1 MCSVSGSAS
10 KESPVPGCD
19 CRCSTPTTTEPCKSP
34 TGHYMSQVPMFP
46 PRTPLT
52 PQQMQEQQQQQLQ
65 QQQAQALAFPG
76 QMVMRPATVNGMQ
89 PMQADPAASL
99 QQSASVPADG
109 RGGKQDATAGVNTE
123 PSGTESLKN
132 TTGADHEAGGDAADK
147 S

>member
-1 MCSVSGSAS
+1 
-10 KESPVPGCD
+10 
-19 CRCSTPTTTEPCKSP
+19 
-34 TGHYMSQVPMFP
+34 
-46 PRTPLT
+46 
-52 PQQMQEQQQQQLQ
+52 MQEQQQQQLQ

-76 QMVMRPATVNGMQ
+76 QMVMRPAN
-89 PMQADPAASL
+89 ADPAASL

-109 RGGKQDATAGVNTE
+109 EEASRTQTAGVNTE